1 MTKTSRPAL
10 LLAVVLSAALL
21 LGVAL
26 PATASAARATP
37 VTKALDFIQAKQLS
51 TGGFSNASAADS
63 ALITPWAMLAIVA
76 GQENPTKWDVP
87 GKDPL
92 FDYLQTINL
101 ERSAESSTGAPS
113 NVPGYFSILILA
125 YTSVDRPELIYTAG
139 TPRINLLEK
148 LLAYQAE
155 DGHFSPATAGERRLA
170 DVTTTTWALLALRAA
185 DQSDGT
191 VSSASAWLQ
200 GAQNADGGWP
210 LQTEAPGDPPI
221 TSGVDTTAAAI
232 QALRAAGMSADSA
245 VISDALEYLRGTQMS
260 DGGFPDAKGRVRSN
274 TESTAW
280 VVQALI
286 KAGIDPATWT
296 KNGRTPLGYL
306 RARQRP
312 SGVFEHSKDL
322 VVSNSMTTT
331 TQATMALAGR
341 AFPFS
346 LGGKIYA
353 PKHLPSFSS
362 FKPGNGAVFTS
373 TNDVS
378 VEVTYTDPKGGT
390 GIKSDAVRIYV
401 DGANKTGKAKVSS
414 SKLSLKL
421 VDLTYGQH
429 TIEVRIADKAGN
441 GRRSTHTITVS
452 YNPSSGGGSGSGGG
466 SSGGSSGGTPSWGSG
481 TPITPSR
488 TLTPTPQST
497 PTVTPTTPIDDGS
510 VTGTVLTPVASPS
523 PSASGS
529 PVAGSSSGSTGGSGG
544 ALGATLLLMLPLG
557 AGLSYWMHR
566 RHAAS
571 LADAGQGELL
581 AGGGSPW
588 QRLKGRLPGVS

>member
-26 PATASAARATP
+26 PATASAARATSI
-37 VTKALDFIQAKQLS
+37 TKALDFLHAQQLA
-51 TGGFSNASAADS
+51 TGGFADS
-63 ALITPWAMLAIVA
+63 SAVDSPLITPWVMLAVVA
-76 GQENPTKWDVP
+76 GQENPIKWDQA

-92 FDYLQTINL
+92 YDYMQTLNL
-101 ERSAESSTGAPS
+101 ERAAESTSGAPS
-113 NVPGYFSILILA
+113 NVPAYYSKVILA
-125 YTSVDRPELIYTAG
+125 YAAVDRPELIYAAG
-139 TPRINLLEK
+139 TPRIDLLAK
-148 LLAYQAE
+148 LLTYADA
-155 DGHFSPATAGERRLA
+155 DGHFSPATSGDRSLW
-170 DVTTTTWALLALRAA
+170 DVTTTTWALLALCGAG
-185 DQSDGT
+185 QSDGN
-191 VSSASAWLQ
+191 VSAASSWLQ
-200 GAQNADGGWP
+200 DAQNADGGWP
-210 LQTEAPGDPPI
+210 LQTGAA
-221 TSGVDTTAAAI
+221 SAVDSTAAAV
-232 QALRAAGMSADSA
+232 QALRAAGVSASSA
-245 VISDALEYLRGTQMS
+245 TISDALAYLRAAQKN
-260 DGGFPDAKGRVRSN
+260 DAGFPYAPSDTRSN
-274 TESTAW
+274 AESTAW
-280 VVQALI
+280 TMQAL
-286 KAGIDPATWT
+286 KSAGVDQATWT
-296 KNGRTPLGYL
+296 KNGKTPAQYL
-306 RARQRP
+306 RGLQRP
-312 SGVFEHSKDL
+312 SGVFEHRSGL
-322 VVSNSMTTT
+322 VVSNSVTTT
-331 TQATMALAGR
+331 TQVTIALAGK

-373 TNDVS
+373 TNDVA
-378 VEVTYTDPKGGT
+378 VVVTYTDPKGGT
-390 GIKSDAVRIYV
+390 GVRSAAVRIYV

-414 SKLSLKL
+414 SKLTLKL

-452 YNPSSGGGSGSGGG
+452 YNPGSGDGSGSGSG
-466 SSGGSSGGTPSWGSG
+466 SSGGSGSGTPSWGSG
-481 TPITPSR
+481 TTIPPSR

-497 PTVTPTTPIDDGS
+497 PTVTPTTPVDDGS
-510 VTGTVLTPVASPS
+510 VTGTVLSPAATPS

-529 PVAGSSSGSTGGSGG
+529 PAAGGSSSGSTGGSGG
-544 ALGATLLLMLPLG
+544 VLGATLLLMLPLG